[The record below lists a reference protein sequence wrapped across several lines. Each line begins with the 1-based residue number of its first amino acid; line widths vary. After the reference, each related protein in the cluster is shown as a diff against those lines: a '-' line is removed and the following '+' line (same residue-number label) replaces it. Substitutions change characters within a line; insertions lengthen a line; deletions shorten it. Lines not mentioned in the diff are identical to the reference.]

1 MSDRKLVWRVAI
13 YTAVVVIVGGGLFV
27 IMLPSHCHPAWTN
40 YERGAVAALRVYSS
54 AQETFARSSRYGNA
68 KGRVYANPRDG
79 KGLADLGAAGI
90 IEEAFALATSPER
103 AKGGYY
109 FVHVTRDSKG
119 PYDYSKQ
126 HGLCAVPAR
135 HGKSGFAT
143 FIVDTACVIYRKDN
157 GGKPVTTWPDVKK
170 EGWEPVE

>member
-1 MSDRKLVWRVAI
+1 MSDRNLVWRVVI

-27 IMLPSHCHPAWTN
+27 IMMPTHSHPAWTY
-40 YERGAVAALRVYSS
+40 YERDATAALRTYLS
-54 AQETFARSSRYGNA
+54 AQEIFANSSRYSNA

-79 KGLADLGAAGI
+79 KGLADLSAAGI
-90 IEEAFALATSPER
+90 IDEAFALATSPER
-103 AKGGYY
+103 AKRGYY
-109 FVHVTRDSKG
+109 FVHITRDANG
-119 PYDYSKQ
+119 PYDHAKQ

-143 FIVDTACVIYRKDN
+143 FIVDAECTIHRKDN
-157 GGKPVTTWPDVKK
+157 GGKPVTTWPDVEK